1 MGIITTALG
10 KKNYRQILNKN
21 ISPYFQS
28 ALLVVSPLTMLK
40 RSHFS
45 EFSISR
51 LPTPGS
57 GIFSR
62 DTKLAA

>member
-10 KKNYRQILNKN
+10 KENYTQILNKN
-21 ISPYFQS
+21 ISPYFQT
-28 ALLVVSPLTMLK
+28 ALLVVAPLTMLK
-40 RSHFS
+40 RSNFS
-45 EFSISR
+45 KFSISR
-51 LPTPGS
+51 LLTPRN